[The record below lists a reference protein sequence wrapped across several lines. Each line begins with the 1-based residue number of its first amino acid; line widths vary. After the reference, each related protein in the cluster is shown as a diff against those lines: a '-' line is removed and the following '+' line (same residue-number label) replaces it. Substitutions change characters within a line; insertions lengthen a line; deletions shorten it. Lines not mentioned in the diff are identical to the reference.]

1 MKQDLQDLLNL
12 VTPEIVIEI
21 MKENGSE
28 VYKRTIDRRTNQK
41 CLWFQTICH
50 CGNSHK
56 LCFFTETKDFFC
68 YTNCGRMTFFQAIKQ
83 IKDFKDGEFN
93 KVVEYIYLKLGKQKR
108 ERNKVIGLSGSKE
121 IREELNELDELLQ
134 YKKRKEKTPVSIT
147 KFYDETILKFFNHN
161 IFYQGWVDEGI
172 SFESMEK
179 FGICWYEYQKA
190 IVIPHRNIEGKLVGI
205 RRRSLLPENQSNSKY
220 MPLYCDQILFDHPLG
235 LNLYGLYENQKTIK
249 RRKKA
254 IIVEGEKSV
263 LLSDSFY
270 KDKSIVVA
278 TCGFNISDYQLSL
291 LLKLGVE
298 DIAIGFDKDFDVTK
312 IKEYKEDKSLY
323 SKYCNYIN
331 KLKTLSSK
339 LKPFCSVSLII
350 DTQELLKEKD
360 SPFDRGKQTFEILL
374 KNRIRVTD
382 DLSNKIFNI

>member
-28 VYKRTIDRRTNQK
+28 VYKRTIDRRTNQE

-134 YKKRKEKTPVSIT
+134 
-147 KFYDETILKFFNHN
+147 
-161 IFYQGWVDEGI
+161 
-172 SFESMEK
+172 
-179 FGICWYEYQKA
+179 
-190 IVIPHRNIEGKLVGI
+190 
-205 RRRSLLPENQSNSKY
+205 
-220 MPLYCDQILFDHPLG
+220 
-235 LNLYGLYENQKTIK
+235 
-249 RRKKA
+249 
-254 IIVEGEKSV
+254 
-263 LLSDSFY
+263 
-270 KDKSIVVA
+270 
-278 TCGFNISDYQLSL
+278 
-291 LLKLGVE
+291 
-298 DIAIGFDKDFDVTK
+298 
-312 IKEYKEDKSLY
+312 
-323 SKYCNYIN
+323 
-331 KLKTLSSK
+331 
-339 LKPFCSVSLII
+339 
-350 DTQELLKEKD
+350 
-360 SPFDRGKQTFEILL
+360 
-374 KNRIRVTD
+374 
-382 DLSNKIFNI
+382 